1 VGTCG
6 AVTNNGSL
14 VAGSEIAG
22 KRNRNARHTR
32 KGSQRRLVVL
42 EVLVVLGAPPNL
54 LFVSHSLRKCS
65 PVSAQLYSPLRVL
78 DATSPQGDS

>member
-1 VGTCG
+1 
-6 AVTNNGSL
+6 
-14 VAGSEIAG
+14 
-22 KRNRNARHTR
+22 
-32 KGSQRRLVVL
+32 VL

-54 LFVSHSLRKCS
+54 LFVSHSIRKCS